1 MSLTTKTLGRGRRV
15 AAGSLIAVATLAL
28 SACQN
33 GTDSGAHSSSA
44 AASATAGSTHGGH
57 SSQSTGNNTR
67 PSGGQER
74 STEAA
79 GPSSGAGAKAPS
91 GKPEANAPSAS
102 GSHTSAMTAS
112 DRCTADNMSLRLGRT
127 DIGAGNI
134 HIPLVFT
141 NKGKTA
147 CSLRGFPGVSL
158 ILRDGSTVGKPATR
172 SGAAGGA
179 VRLQPGQSAHAVLH
193 TVNDGVSDTPCWN
206 KSQLVYT
213 YPPGSKDSMTTNSG
227 GLRVCG
233 GRFDVTTVEAGSL
246 G

>member
-1 MSLTTKTLGRGRRV
+1 MSLTAQSLGRGRRV
-15 AAGSLIAVATLAL
+15 AAGSLIAVAALAL
-28 SACQN
+28 TACQS
-33 GTDSGAHSSSA
+33 GTDSASHSSSA
-44 AASATAGSTHGGH
+44 SAPAAANSAQDGH
-57 SSQSTGNNTR
+57 SSQSSGNNTR
-67 PSGGQER
+67 PSGSQGR
-74 STEAA
+74 SAEAA
-79 GPSSGAGAKAPS
+79 GPSSGAGAKTPA
-91 GKPEANAPSAS
+91 GKPEAKAPSAS
-102 GSHTSAMTAS
+102 RSHTSAMTVS
-112 DRCTADNMSLRLGRT
+112 DRCTADNMSLRMGRT

-147 CSLRGFPGVSL
+147 CTLRGFPGVSL
-158 ILRDGSTVGKPATR
+158 IMRDGSTVGKPATR
-172 SGAAGGA
+172 SGAAGGS
-179 VRLQPGQSAHAVLH
+179 VRLQPGQSAHSVLH

>member
-1 MSLTTKTLGRGRRV
+1 MSLTTTTLGRGRRV
-15 AAGSLIAVATLAL
+15 AAGSLIAVAALAL
-28 SACQN
+28 TACQN
-33 GTDSGAHSSSA
+33 GTDSASRSSSVSAPA
-44 AASATAGSTHGGH
+44 AATSQDPGHGAQPSGNTP
-57 SSQSTGNNTR
+57 SSGNNPR
-67 PSGGQER
+67 PSGSQGR
-74 STEAA
+74 SAEAS
-79 GPSSGAGAKAPS
+79 GPSSHAP
-91 GKPEANAPSAS
+91 GSAQS
-102 GSHTSAMTAS
+102 RPSAMTAP

-172 SGAAGGA
+172 SGSAGGA

-193 TVNDGVSDTPCWN
+193 TVNDGVSDTPCWK
-206 KSQLVYT
+206 KSQLVFV
-213 YPPGSKDSMTTNSG
+213 YPPGSKEPMTTGSG

-233 GRFDVTTVEAGSL
+233 GAFDVSTVEAGAL